1 LLLYP
6 NRKELFNHMK
16 SFIIPRLGSI
26 DVTAFGRLSAVE
38 KLFISASLIGVL
50 SWSLAPHAAMAQS
63 VPDYKP
69 FVFTISLTDID
80 EIIFGKDLVEA
91 ELAHE
96 PLIDPRVQPLREY
109 LASKNSPMTP
119 HAEELLKNYH
129 YRLIIGISF
138 AESNFCKRNIK
149 PHNCWGIGGG
159 KPEQYKDYAHA
170 FARANQL
177 IQKYHDGGL
186 TTPALMRNRWVG
198 WKNDGWIRA
207 VNQVTLALE
216 QKGI

>member
-1 LLLYP
+1 M
-6 NRKELFNHMK
+6 NTTNFTAKW
-16 SFIIPRLGSI
+16 GSI
-26 DVTAFGRLSAVE
+26 DIKALRQLTALE
-38 KLFISASLIGVL
+38 KIFIGASLIGVI
-50 SWSLAPHAAMAQS
+50 SWSLAPHAALAQS
-63 VPDYKP
+63 TPDYKP
-69 FVFTISLTDID
+69 FVFSVALTDID
-80 EIIFGKDLVEA
+80 QVIFGEDLVEA
-91 ELAHE
+91 EALAHE
-96 PLIDPRVQPLREY
+96 PVIDPRVEPLREY
-109 LASKNSPMTP
+109 LESKSSPMAP
-119 HAEELLKNYH
+119 FAEELLKHRH

-138 AESNFCKRNIK
+138 AESNFCKRNIR

-159 KPEQYKDYAHA
+159 KPETYKDYAHA